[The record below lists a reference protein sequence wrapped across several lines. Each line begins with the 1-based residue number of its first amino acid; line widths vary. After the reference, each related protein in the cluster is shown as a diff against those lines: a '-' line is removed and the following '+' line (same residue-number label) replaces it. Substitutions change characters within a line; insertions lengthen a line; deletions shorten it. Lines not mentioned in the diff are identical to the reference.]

1 MTKLHTAQEL
11 SRLRRRASQP
21 AFAAAVA
28 GLRQRTD
35 DFLAGDLAVPERS
48 AGFYHDY
55 FCPEHAVEL
64 TFDPDSP
71 TRHRCPSDGRLFSG
85 EPFDSAWLWFV
96 NNRLSTMAL
105 SLAVRWCI
113 DAEPPHLRRAAEIL
127 TGYAARFGGY
137 RPLRPREFG
146 NGKATFQ
153 SLDEAVWLIPLAR
166 AYDLVR
172 DGLGESERSKV
183 EELLL
188 RPAAEHILGQKYHR
202 IHNIEN
208 WHNTAIAA
216 VGLLLDEERFLRI
229 ALEEENGFHHQL
241 AEGVRDDGLWWE
253 GSSSYHFYALT
264 PMIAL
269 AQVCAGRGLELWNHE
284 RFEKMFRAPIDML
297 LPGLRLPANNDCW
310 FFSSLVADVCH
321 GVPAAA
327 AFYEV
332 AHAWYGD
339 PAFAWVLTENYRH
352 GKRDSLEALLHGRD
366 EVAEASAPCLRSVN
380 FEPTGC
386 ALFRSP
392 GPLEKQDCLLLKYGP
407 DGGGHGHPDKL
418 GTFACARGIDLS
430 ADLGT
435 PGYGIE
441 LNDTWYRQT
450 LSHNTAIV
458 DGRSQPLAEGRLVRF
473 ESGERDFEVADA
485 EVEFDEPPWEGVS
498 LRRVILWMPGYYLD
512 FTRVRCDRE
521 RQVDLPC
528 RMRGDAFEARGLE
541 PCPKPPRLH
550 GAGYEHVSGAQG
562 FTAPGVAELRWQ
574 QETGSTALHLPGDG
588 GSVIIL
594 GEVPGNPAADSS
606 AIVIQ
611 RRHARET
618 AFLSVVELSCE
629 ERLEVS
635 LWPGGTD
642 GFRGVVVKQGARQ
655 RAWAICEPGCE
666 PPPLPPG
673 AAGTTTIER
682 YQL

>member
-1 MTKLHTAQEL
+1 MAAPKPTPRTPFHMTQLHTAQEL

-35 DFLAGDLAVPERS
+35 DFLARDLPVPERS

-64 TFDPDSP
+64 TFDPASP

-105 SLAVRWCI
+105 SLALRWRI
-113 DAEPPHLRRAAEIL
+113 DGEPAPLRRAGEIL
-127 TGYAARFGGY
+127 TGYASRYGSY
-137 RPLRPREFG
+137 RPLWPREFG

-208 WHNTAIAA
+208 WHNAAIAA
-216 VGLLLDEERFLRI
+216 VGLLLGDERLFRI

-269 AQVCAGRGLELWNHE
+269 AQVCAGRGLELWKNE

-310 FFSSLVADVCH
+310 FFSSLLADVCH

-418 GTFACARGIDLS
+418 GTFAYARGIDLS

-450 LSHNTAIV
+450 LSHNTV
-458 DGRSQPLAEGRLVRF
+458 LFDGCSQPPAEGRLVRF
-473 ESGERDFEVADA
+473 KSGRTR
-485 EVEFDEPPWEGVS
+485 
-498 LRRVILWMPGYYLD
+498 LRGR
-512 FTRVRCDRE
+512 R
-521 RQVDLPC
+521 
-528 RMRGDAFEARGLE
+528 RGGRIRRAALGR
-541 PCPKPPRLH
+541 
-550 GAGYEHVSGAQG
+550 
-562 FTAPGVAELRWQ
+562 GVAAA
-574 QETGSTALHLPGDG
+574 GHPVDAGVLPRFHP
-588 GSVIIL
+588 
-594 GEVPGNPAADSS
+594 GEVRPRKAG
-606 AIVIQ
+606 
-611 RRHARET
+611 R
-618 AFLSVVELSCE
+618 
-629 ERLEVS
+629 
-635 LWPGGTD
+635 
-642 GFRGVVVKQGARQ
+642 
-655 RAWAICEPGCE
+655 
-666 PPPLPPG
+666 PPLPDAGRRLRGPRPRALPKAAAAAWGGVRARERSAGIHRPRSCGAALATGDRLHCPSPARRRGLRDHPRGGSRQSRGRQQRHRHSTAACPGNRLPVGGRALLRG
-673 AAGTTTIER
+673 AAGGVP
-682 YQL
+682 LAGGH